1 MNRGWYE
8 SFLRRFFHA
17 SFHGLLPSNPK
28 HMKKIA
34 IAIVMTLLVAVGSF
48 AQVDRSKFPAAG
60 PAPEIK
66 IGEAETFSLDNGLK
80 VFVVK
85 NTKLPRVSFTLVL
98 ERDPI
103 LEGDKAG
110 MTGFVGEMMMGGTK
124 NRSKD
129 QLDQEIDFIGA
140 SLSASST
147 SLYASSLK
155 KHQGKVLELMADVL
169 YNPVFPQE
177 ELEKLKKQMLTGL
190 AQSKD
195 NPNAISSRLAA
206 SVLFGKN
213 HPYGESE
220 TETTIN
226 NITVEDIKSYYSTYF
241 KPNIAYLAIVGDMD
255 KAEAE
260 KVVKQYFANWKGGEV
275 PRFTYPMPER
285 ASKRAVALVDRSS
298 SVQSVIDL
306 TQPVQMKVG
315 DPDYITSRLLNQIL
329 GGGSSSRLFMNLR
342 EDKGYT
348 YGAYSSIGSDKL
360 VATISA
366 DASVRTEVTD
376 SAVYEF
382 IHEIEN
388 LVENGV
394 TEEELAKAK
403 AELSGSFGRSL
414 EQPGTVANFAL
425 NIERYGLPKDYYQTY
440 LQKLNAYTVEDI
452 NAAAK
457 RLIEPDKFIITT
469 VGNGAE
475 IKEKL
480 AQFGEVTMYDNMGQP
495 AKELTADAD
504 MTAEKVLE
512 TYLTAIGG
520 ADKVKAIETAKIVM
534 DANVMGNPLNITF
547 YYDPL
552 NGRYGQKIS
561 IQGNVMQKTTLAD
574 GKGSLSVQ
582 GQSMEMSEDQLAEA
596 RLNSFLFPEATYKEM
611 GYTLTLDGLKDVEG
625 TPAYKVIIS
634 DPSGAKLINYYAQ
647 DSGLKV
653 KYENP
658 ASGDTFYSDYQEK
671 EGVLLPMAWTIK
683 SPAIPVPLEGKVT
696 SLELNVPITNEDLQ

>member
-1 MNRGWYE
+1 
-8 SFLRRFFHA
+8 
-17 SFHGLLPSNPK
+17 
-28 HMKKIA
+28 MKKIA
-34 IAIVMTLLVAVGSF
+34 IALVLTLLVAVGSF
-48 AQVDRSKFPAAG
+48 AQVDRSKFPEAG

-66 IGEAETFSLDNGLK
+66 IGEAETFTLDNGLK

-124 NRSKD
+124 NRTKD

-147 SLYASSLK
+147 SLYSSSLK
-155 KHQGKVLELMADVL
+155 KHQAKVLELMADVL

-177 ELEKLKKQMLTGL
+177 ELDKLKKQTLTGL

-206 SVLFGKN
+206 AVLFGKN

-220 TETTIN
+220 SEATIN
-226 NITVEDIKSYYSTYF
+226 NISVEDIKGYYATYF

-260 KVVKQYFANWKGGEV
+260 TVVKQYFANWKPGEV

-285 ASKRAVALVDRSS
+285 TSKRAVALVDRSS

-306 TQPVQMKVG
+306 VQPVQMKVG

-348 YGAYSSIGSDKL
+348 YGAYSSIGTDKL

-414 EQPGTVANFAL
+414 EQPATVANFAL

-480 AQFGEVTMYDNMGQP
+480 AQFGEVTMYDNMGQL
-495 AKELTADAD
+495 AQELVADAD
-504 MTAEKVLE
+504 MTAEKVLDS
-512 TYLTAIGG
+512 YLTAIGG
-520 ADKVKAIETAKIVM
+520 AEKVRAIKTAKISM
-534 DANVMGNPLNITF
+534 DANAMGTPLNISF
-547 YYDPL
+547 FYDPQ

-561 IQGNVMQKTTLAD
+561 VQGNVMQKTSLAD
-574 GKGSLSVQ
+574 GKGVVSAQ

-596 RLNSFLFPEATYKEM
+596 RLNSFLFPEANYKEM

-647 DSGLKV
+647 DSGLKL

-671 EGVLLPMAWTIK
+671 EGVLLPMVWTIK
-683 SPAIPVPLEGKVT
+683 SPMIPVPLEGKVT
-696 SLELNVPITNEDLQ
+696 SLELNVPITDEDIK